1 MRRWQRFRKNPGAVV
16 GLGFLVVLVL
26 VTLTAGVASSRDPW
40 GIVSRPF
47 SPPSWQF
54 PLGTDTLGRDILMG
68 IVHGARVSLL
78 IGLGAAAVSTLIGVS
93 VGSVAAYHGGVVDDV
108 LMRVAEFF
116 QIVPAFVLALVLV
129 AIFTPTLPIIVLAIG
144 VVAWPAMARLVRA
157 ECLSLRA
164 RDFVAADRALGAS
177 DVSVMV
183 RTILPNALPVILVY
197 ASLLVA
203 TAILF
208 ESSLSFLGLGDPR
221 YTTWGYMIG
230 ASRSVFRLAWW
241 MPAFPGVAI
250 LLTVLSINL
259 VGDGLN
265 DALNPR
271 AER

>member
-1 MRRWQRFRKNPGAVV
+1 MRRWQRFRKNRGALS
-16 GLGFLVVLVL
+16 GLAFLAALGLAALATAVL
-26 VTLTAGVASSRDPW
+26 SSRDPW

-47 SPPSWQF
+47 LAPSWQF
-54 PLGTDTLGRDILMG
+54 PFGTDTLGRDVLVG
-68 IVHGARVSLL
+68 IAHGSRVSLL
-78 IGLGAAAVSTLIGVS
+78 IGLGAAAVSTVIGVL
-93 VGSVAAYHGGVVDDV
+93 VGTVAAYHGGWLDDV

-116 QIVPAFVLALVLV
+116 QIVPAFVLALVLI
-129 AIFTPTLPIIVLAIG
+129 AIFTPKLPIIVAAIG
-144 VVAWPAMARLVRA
+144 VVAWPSMARLVRA

-164 RDFVAADRALGAS
+164 RDFVVAERALGAT
-177 DVSVMV
+177 DLSVMF
-183 RTILPNALPVILVY
+183 RTILPNALPVIVVY

-221 YTTWGYMIG
+221 YITWGYMIG

-271 AER
+271 D